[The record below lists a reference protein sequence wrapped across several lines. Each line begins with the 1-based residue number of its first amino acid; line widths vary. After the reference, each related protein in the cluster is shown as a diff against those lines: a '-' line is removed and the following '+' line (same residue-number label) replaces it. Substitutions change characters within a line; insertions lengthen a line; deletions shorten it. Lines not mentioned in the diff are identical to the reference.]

1 MQIFLVPSPYI
12 VEKLFLLEN
21 IRNKCLIRKTN
32 LYFFDDMKTG
42 QIFPS
47 KVCRFQYNH
56 RFFLS
61 RKWETLEHLVRQ
73 VCKNVLS
80 LDCQDSIHFGMF
92 QVA

>member
-1 MQIFLVPSPYI
+1 MKIFLIQSPYI
-12 VEKLFLLEN
+12 AEKLFLLEN
-21 IRNKCLIRKTN
+21 IRNKCLKRKTN

-61 RKWETLEHLVRQ
+61 REMGNIR
-73 VCKNVLS
+73 VCNEAS
-80 LDCQDSIHFGMF
+80 LQRRVKFRLPG
-92 QVA
+92 

>member
-56 RFFLS
+56 RFFLNREMENIRAS
-61 RKWETLEHLVRQ
+61 NEA
-73 VCKNVLS
+73 S
-80 LDCQDSIHFGMF
+80 LQKRVKFRLPG
-92 QVA
+92 

>member
-1 MQIFLVPSPYI
+1 MKIFLVPSPYI

-32 LYFFDDMKTG
+32 LYFFGDMKTG

-56 RFFLS
+56 RFFLN
-61 RKWETLEHLVRQ
+61 RKMGNIRASNEA
-73 VCKNVLS
+73 S
-80 LDCQDSIHFGMF
+80 LQKRVKFRLPG
-92 QVA
+92 